1 MEVRMIIKI
10 DNIEVEEIIEVEEDI
25 QETEK
30 REVVNALI
38 EIGRRYINIL

>member
-10 DNIEVEEIIEVEEDI
+10 DNIEVEEIVEVEEDI